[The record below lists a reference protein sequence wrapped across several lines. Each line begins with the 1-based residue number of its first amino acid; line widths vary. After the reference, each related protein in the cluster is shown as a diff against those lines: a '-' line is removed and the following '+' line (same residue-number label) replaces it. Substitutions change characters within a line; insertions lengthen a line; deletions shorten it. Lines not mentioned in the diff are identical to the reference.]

1 MKMGSGIFWGLLLI
15 LIGFIIIIK
24 VVFKVDI
31 PVFRLLF
38 ALLFIYIG
46 LRILF
51 GGSWFSGKDNNYL
64 FTEAKINTVTPDDRE
79 LKIIFAQGD
88 IDLSGYE
95 PRPGKNK
102 LEISVVFASS
112 TIKLPEGLPVSIK
125 SDVVFGSA
133 KLPAE
138 RSAAFG
144 STRYKSP
151 GYDEKTDKLS
161 IELNVVFGA
170 AEVSY

>member
-1 MKMGSGIFWGLLLI
+1 MGSGIFWGLLLI
-15 LIGFIIIIK
+15 LIGIIIIIK
-24 VVFKVDI
+24 VVFRVDI

-51 GGSWFSGKDNNYL
+51 GGAWFSGKDNNYV

-88 IDLSGYE
+88 VDLTGYKAH
-95 PRPGKNK
+95 PGDNN
-102 LEISVVFASS
+102 LEISVVFGSS
-112 TIKLPEGLPVSIK
+112 KITLPEKLPVSIE

-133 KLPAE
+133 KLPGG

-144 STRYKSP
+144 STQFKSP
-151 GYDEKTDKLS
+151 GYEDKTDRLHIK
-161 IELNVVFGA
+161 LNVVFGSA
-170 AEVSY
+170 DVYQ